1 MCHVTTVLVNDSRL
15 LLTYCRPWPLGS
27 SLSAPKEQLFQNGN
41 PSSHSEIDE
50 SLKEQEANSKSKL
63 KKINT
68 NVSTPKK
75 NKQVVKAVSDSG
87 ANNCSTTKN
96 KKNSNTNSKRKPETF
111 KGTLPTY
118 PERGDGESPTK
129 EIDSLAALDVESLKF
144 VSTKPAN
151 AANGGSVDLHASKL
165 INLTLLQFY

>member
-1 MCHVTTVLVNDSRL
+1 M
-15 LLTYCRPWPLGS
+15 
-27 SLSAPKEQLFQNGN
+27 
-41 PSSHSEIDE
+41 
-50 SLKEQEANSKSKL
+50 

-87 ANNCSTTKN
+87 TNNCTTTKN